1 LPLLPQI
8 AAEFSKRAPI
18 DRLRAHGRPWEGMLC
33 MQPIIQE
40 LEALLPGSF
49 ADLQR
54 GEGCCL
60 SGRQG
65 ALGQGLP
72 KKQQPE
78 GRAKAFI

>member
-1 LPLLPQI
+1 MRGIFKPPPLLPRPSPPRLPLPLLLQI
-8 AAEFSKRAPI
+8 AAEFSKQAPI

-54 GEGCCL
+54 GT
-60 SGRQG
+60 GR
-65 ALGQGLP
+65 
-72 KKQQPE
+72 
-78 GRAKAFI
+78 